1 MSIRI
6 ALVGLV
12 GIASLLAGC
21 GRDTAPAP
29 PPTPTVS
36 AEEQIRDVISQVS
49 EAHGTSDLDKI
60 AELTCAEYRDEAS
73 APSED
78 SVPLETVPPMN
89 ALPLDIFSTMTPEK
103 LAEALGTE
111 YTDASDE
118 SLLALADA
126 LIKRDEP
133 AYRVAMAEVMGQT
146 MKLRVDKVENVAVD
160 GDTATADVTMVISAG
175 GKVSY
180 TTDVTQF
187 TLVKEDGQWKDCT
200 PQDE

>member
-1 MSIRI
+1 MVIRI
-6 ALVGLV
+6 ALIALV

-21 GRDTAPAP
+21 SRDDASAP

-36 AEEQIRDVISQVS
+36 AEEQIRDVISQLS

-73 APSED
+73 APSQD
-78 SVPLETVPPMN
+78 AVPLEAVPPMN
-89 ALPLDIFSTMTPEK
+89 VLPLDLFSSMPPEK
-103 LAEALGTE
+103 LAEALGAE
-111 YTDASDE
+111 YTDASDA

-126 LIKRDEP
+126 LIKRDEA
-133 AYRVAMAEVMGQT
+133 AYKVAMADIMAQS
-146 MKLRVDKVENVAVD
+146 MKLRVDKVENVVVN
-160 GDTATADVTMVISAG
+160 GDTATADATMVISGG

-180 TTDVTQF
+180 TTDVIHV